1 MCKLTDDIQAAKDKY
16 ECRLFIYGVVLLQL
30 NAKFLR
36 YTKMATLCFDEVY
49 PAARQTCL
57 LPRKNP
63 YNVQITKANFYIFT
77 VN

>member
-16 ECRLFIYGVVLLQL
+16 ECRLFIYGAVLLQL

-49 PAARQTCL
+49 PRGARLACFL
-57 LPRKNP
+57 GKIP
-63 YNVQITKANFYIFT
+63 
-77 VN
+77 